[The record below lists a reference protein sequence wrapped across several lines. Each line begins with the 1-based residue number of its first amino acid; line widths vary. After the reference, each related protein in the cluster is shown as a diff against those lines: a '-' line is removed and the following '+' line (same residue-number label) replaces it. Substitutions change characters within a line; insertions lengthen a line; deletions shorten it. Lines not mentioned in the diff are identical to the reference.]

1 MKNKN
6 LKKTVKSSVESSLKD
21 AFQKTAKNLVDS
33 GIDIMFSGT
42 TACLIYIDNHNL
54 FCANLGDSR
63 AVIFSK

>member
-6 LKKTVKSSVESSLKD
+6 LKKPAKGSIESSIKD
-21 AFQKTAKNLVDS
+21 AFQKTAKNLIES

-42 TACLIYIDNHNL
+42 TTCLVYIDNHDL

-63 AVIFSK
+63 AVIYSK